1 MADLEEETKSA
12 EQTTKVIGITDP
24 APPSA
29 AASSAASS
37 SAEPATTK
45 KFIPKKK
52 VPTLLPEKP
61 VVKEGE
67 EAEAAAE
74 GTEGGNLADY
84 IRQEPPYTAERMNQ
98 IATFYKKR
106 ERFPSRYKY
115 NPAGNL
121 IIHSK
126 SGSLEETIPL
136 KSYIAYDTTMRE
148 TRDQNRLDAI
158 GQAETKYEEANAAL
172 QKAREDYKVSGA
184 KQPVL
189 AAQIACAEADAVL
202 SKIRYGTRG
211 IQTIPNPE
219 TRSVLFDQPYEVRKL
234 FPQTADPFKK
244 QVARLIVLE
253 QPYRSFYGFY
263 TDSKEEPTEDID
275 KSLNTVPKASE
286 LSTRQRLKDGRWA
299 RIFFESD
306 EGANG
311 FLSPFWPV
319 EYTMGDTRYM
329 TALQAFEVQR
339 AKEAGQQTI
348 VDALLKTRSPRT
360 MRFLTKKLETQP
372 KNPKELWL
380 NIFTSIYQQTPEL
393 KARLMETGTDALV
406 FADIRKGPSGVGL
419 GELDAGILDPA
430 KWTGE
435 NAVGSALETLRYRF
449 REGTAAEAAVATT
462 VANRVI
468 TEEEQQKAK
477 VGAIMAAKKF
487 TPARRAG
494 V

>member
-1 MADLEEETKSA
+1 
-12 EQTTKVIGITDP
+12 
-24 APPSA
+24 
-29 AASSAASS
+29 
-37 SAEPATTK
+37 
-45 KFIPKKK
+45 
-52 VPTLLPEKP
+52 
-61 VVKEGE
+61 
-67 EAEAAAE
+67 
-74 GTEGGNLADY
+74 
-84 IRQEPPYTAERMNQ
+84 
-98 IATFYKKR
+98 
-106 ERFPSRYKY
+106 
-115 NPAGNL
+115 
-121 IIHSK
+121 
-126 SGSLEETIPL
+126 
-136 KSYIAYDTTMRE
+136 MRE

-158 GQAETKYEEANAAL
+158 GQAESQYEEAFTKL
-172 QKAREDYKVSGA
+172 QKAREDYKISGA

-189 AAQIACAEADAVL
+189 AAQVACAEADAVL
-202 SKIRYGTRG
+202 SQIRYGTRG

-219 TRSVLFDQPYEVRKL
+219 TRAVLFDQPYEVRKL

-253 QPYRSFYGFY
+253 QPYRSSYGFY
-263 TDSKEEPTEDID
+263 TDSKEDPTEDID

-339 AKEAGQQTI
+339 AKEAGQQQL
-348 VDALLKTRSPRT
+348 VAALLKTRSPRT

-393 KARLMETGTDALV
+393 KTRLMETGTDALV
-406 FADIRKGPSGVGL
+406 FADIRKGPSGIGL
-419 GELDAGILDPA
+419 GELDAGVLDPA

-449 REGTAAEAAVATT
+449 REGTAAEAAVATN

-487 TPARRAG
+487 TPARRPG